1 VADVFFWMEIHM
13 NIIKQM
19 KCLIVAAVV
28 ILLLSGP
35 ALAHKVN
42 LFAYA
47 EGGKIYTESYFP
59 DGKPV
64 EGGKVLVYDSQDQLV
79 LEGVT
84 DNDGL
89 FSFDIP
95 KIDDFNI
102 VINASM
108 GHRNSFKLKKSE
120 VEAGK

>member
-1 VADVFFWMEIHM
+1 MKKLSYVFVAVLVLF
-13 NIIKQM
+13 
-19 KCLIVAAVV
+19 
-28 ILLLSGP
+28 LSAGT

-42 LFAYA
+42 LFAYVD
-47 EGGKIYTESYFP
+47 GGKIYTESYFA

-64 EGGKVLVYDSQDQLV
+64 KSGKVLVYDSRKTLL

-84 DNDGL
+84 DQEGL

-95 KIDDFNI
+95 KIDDLNI
-102 VINASM
+102 VINAGM

-120 VEAGK
+120 VEDGQ

>member
-1 VADVFFWMEIHM
+1 MKKLSYILVAILIVFFS
-13 NIIKQM
+13 
-19 KCLIVAAVV
+19 V
-28 ILLLSGP
+28 GT

-42 LFAYA
+42 LFAYVD
-47 EGGKIYTESYFP
+47 GGKIYTESYFA

-64 EGGKVLVYDSQDQLV
+64 QRGKILVYDSRETLL

-84 DNDGL
+84 DKAGL

-95 KIDDFNI
+95 KIDNLNI
-102 VINASM
+102 VIDAAM
-108 GHRNSFKLKKSE
+108 GHRNSFKLEKAE

>member
-1 VADVFFWMEIHM
+1 MKNMKHM
-13 NIIKQM
+13 KY
-19 KCLIVAAVV
+19 LFVAAFV
-28 ILLLSGP
+28 ILLVGGT

-64 EGGKVLVYDSQDQLV
+64 GGGKVLVYDSQEKLILQ
-79 LEGVT
+79 GVT
-84 DNDGL
+84 DSDGL
-89 FSFDIP
+89 FNFDIP
-95 KIDDFNI
+95 KIDDFEI
-102 VINASM
+102 VINATM
-108 GHRNSFKLKKSE
+108 GHKNSFKLKKAE